1 MAEQRMTKEDLTFFK
16 NLLVDKKSQANADL
30 QDLER
35 QSRIDDTKESSD
47 DHSSYSLHMADRGT
61 DAMER
66 EKTMLFAQREGA
78 YLDYLDEA
86 LVRVEAG
93 TYGSCRVCN
102 EEIGRPR
109 LEAVP
114 TATQCID
121 CKSKA
126 DQEASGE

>member
-1 MAEQRMTKEDLTFFK
+1 MTEEDLDYFN
-16 NLLVDKKSQANADL
+16 NLLMEKKSQANADL
-30 QDLER
+30 EELER
-35 QSRIDDTKESSD
+35 QSRSDDALESSD
-47 DHSSYSLHMADRGT
+47 DRSAYSLHMADRGT

-86 LVRVEAG
+86 LERVADG
-93 TYGSCRVCN
+93 TYGSCRICN
-102 EEIGRPR
+102 GEIGRAR

-126 DQEASGE
+126 DREAQSGE